1 MFGPALTLVLALA
14 SSTVIAV
21 PTVDNSHKHA
31 VASLNPA
38 STSLPFHFPKSVYEN
53 IPHSDTALSS
63 FSKKDDVK
71 TATDFISKK
80 LNLGA
85 SDFKVFDSFT
95 DYAGVTHVYG
105 AHMANGARIS
115 NHQAAAH
122 VKNGQ
127 VTSFSSSFGT
137 AQHLAKRDITVSAPK
152 ATLDFAKAS
161 ATASAQ
167 LGIPVDSE
175 SEHALEYVE
184 QPDGK
189 IVYAYKLQLRNN
201 PMTKWV
207 QVWCDATTG
216 KVIQAVDFVNKASY
230 KAIPIPRRDVTEG
243 FSTVSNPEFRGSSPN
258 GWTAG
263 KATEGNNAITIAP
276 NGRTTPST
284 SDGVFDTQ
292 FDSRGAPGTDANIA
306 AAAVN
311 LFYINNLMHDI
322 SYQYGFTE
330 SAGNFQKNNFGK
342 GGQGNDAVTINVLNP
357 SDVDNASF
365 STPPDGRPG
374 VMNMYRYTNATPN
387 RSPGFDNG
395 VLIHEYGHGISNRL
409 TGGPAT
415 SGCLSTVEAG
425 GMGEGWSDMMAL
437 IVLAK
442 SSDTATTQIPI
453 GAYIKNR
460 PAGIRSHPYTTDMR
474 VNPLTYV
481 DLRTRPRVHAI
492 GEVWASLLWEVY
504 WSLVAKHGFSA
515 NLHDASQ
522 SAGNIVTMRI
532 IIGGMMLQPCNPT
545 FIEARN
551 AIIAADAS
559 YYNGANK
566 CDIIKAFA
574 KRGLGSHA
582 TNIYTNNF
590 SFPSGCQ

>member
-38 STSLPFHFPKSVYEN
+38 STVLPFHFPKSVYEN
-53 IPHSDTALSS
+53 IPHSDTASSS

-85 SDFKVFDSFT
+85 SDFK
-95 DYAGVTHVYG
+95 
-105 AHMANGARIS
+105 
-115 NHQAAAH
+115 AAAH

-263 KATEGNNAITIAP
+263 K
-276 NGRTTPST
+276 
-284 SDGVFDTQ
+284 
-292 FDSRGAPGTDANIA
+292 
-306 AAAVN
+306 
-311 LFYINNLMHDI
+311 
-322 SYQYGFTE
+322 
-330 SAGNFQKNNFGK
+330 
-342 GGQGNDAVTINVLNP
+342 
-357 SDVDNASF
+357 
-365 STPPDGRPG
+365 
-374 VMNMYRYTNATPN
+374 
-387 RSPGFDNG
+387 
-395 VLIHEYGHGISNRL
+395 GH
-409 TGGPAT
+409 
-415 SGCLSTVEAG
+415 
-425 GMGEGWSDMMAL
+425 
-437 IVLAK
+437 
-442 SSDTATTQIPI
+442 
-453 GAYIKNR
+453 
-460 PAGIRSHPYTTDMR
+460 
-474 VNPLTYV
+474 
-481 DLRTRPRVHAI
+481 
-492 GEVWASLLWEVY
+492 
-504 WSLVAKHGFSA
+504 
-515 NLHDASQ
+515 
-522 SAGNIVTMRI
+522 
-532 IIGGMMLQPCNPT
+532 
-545 FIEARN
+545 
-551 AIIAADAS
+551 
-559 YYNGANK
+559 
-566 CDIIKAFA
+566 
-574 KRGLGSHA
+574 
-582 TNIYTNNF
+582 
-590 SFPSGCQ
+590 

>member
-38 STSLPFHFPKSVYEN
+38 STVLPFHFPKSVCEN
-53 IPHSDTALSS
+53 IPHSDTASSS

-105 AHMANGARIS
+105 AHMANGARIA

-189 IVYAYKLQLRNN
+189 IVYAYKFQLRNN

-276 NGRTTPST
+276 NARTTPAT

-306 AAAVN
+306 AAA
-311 LFYINNLMHDI
+311 LFL
-322 SYQYGFTE
+322 
-330 SAGNFQKNNFGK
+330 
-342 GGQGNDAVTINVLNP
+342 
-357 SDVDNASF
+357 
-365 STPPDGRPG
+365 TPPDGRPR

-442 SSDTATTQIPI
+442 SSDTATTQIFM

-481 DLRTRPRVHAI
+481 DLRTRSRVHAI
-492 GEVWASLLWEVY
+492 GEVWASLLWEIY

-566 CDIIKAFA
+566 CEIIKAFA
-574 KRGLGSHA
+574 KRGLGSQA
-582 TNIYTNNF
+582 TNIYTNDF
-590 SFPSGCQ
+590 SITSGC